1 MNEKNR
7 FEDTSREDSS
17 FEEVEDVASFTEC
30 TGLFPALPLNDPAA
44 DEDLAR
50 LYAIHAPKKRNG
62 VPREDLGREQ
72 RM

>member
-1 MNEKNR
+1 MNKEKPN
-7 FEDTSREDSS
+7 ENTS

-72 RM
+72 RL

>member
-1 MNEKNR
+1 MRKDR
-7 FEDTSREDSS
+7 IPEDVS
-17 FEEVEDVASFTEC
+17 FEEVEDVACFTEC

-62 VPREDLGREQ
+62 IPCEGRERKQ
-72 RM
+72 RS